1 MTWNKIYPAKIL
13 LLGEYTVLL
22 GGQALAVP
30 FDTYE
35 GHWCQERSME
45 AQLPM
50 FRDWIRYLNSVA
62 GLSGVRLDLPGFLI
76 EIENGLRFCSNI
88 PVGYG
93 LGSSGALTAA
103 VLDRFGRTPSD
114 PGRLKAALGVMES
127 FFHGKSSGLD
137 PMVSFL
143 AKPVLTSK
151 ETRLL
156 PEEVWIGFT
165 MRDRLFLWNSE
176 ATRQTAPLVRAFTE
190 DLQDPVFHQR
200 IKGELIPATEG
211 AIQAMIGKDEEA
223 FIDSWKKIS
232 TLQIELFEKMIP
244 QTLRPIWKKGLEK
257 GHYFFKLCG
266 AGGGGFFLVYIP
278 RAVSTG
284 IPDNGKLKPLLAPSG

>member
-1 MTWNKIYPAKIL
+1 MTGHKIYPSKIL

-30 FDTYE
+30 FDAFE
-35 GHWCQERSME
+35 GHWCIERSKE
-45 AQLPM
+45 EQLPL

-62 GLSGVRLDLPGFLI
+62 GLSEVRLDLPGFLI

-103 VLDRFGRTPSD
+103 VLDRFGRPPRD
-114 PGRLKAALGVMES
+114 PGRLKSALGVMES

-143 AKPVLTSK
+143 ARPVLTSK
-151 ETRLL
+151 ETRIL
-156 PEEVWIGFT
+156 PEEVWTSFPLK
-165 MRDRLFLWNSE
+165 DRLFLWNSGE
-176 ATRQTAPLVRAFTE
+176 ARQTAPLVRAFTE

-211 AIQAMIGKDEEA
+211 AIQALIAKEEETFMA
-223 FIDSWKKIS
+223 SWKEISKI
-232 TLQIELFEKMIP
+232 QFELLEKMIP
-244 QTLRPIWKKGLEK
+244 LNLRPLWQKGLEK
-257 GHYFFKLCG
+257 EHYFFKLCG

-278 RAVSTG
+278 GAATAEIRD
-284 IPDNGKLKPLLAPSG
+284 PGKLKPLLAPSD